1 VRRRSE
7 LLLVT
12 IAYTG
17 FVASGVPTGMMGV
30 AWPSVRQTF
39 ALPLDALGL
48 LLLTEM
54 IGNLLISLCGG
65 PLIFRIGVGRVLL
78 LSAFARGL
86 GAIGYGLAPT
96 WWLMVVLGVIAG
108 AGGGALGVGLNTYF
122 ATNHSPAKMNW
133 LHASYGLGA
142 ALGPAVMQGVLGAGE
157 SWRWGYIVAGL
168 VLGLLVTCL
177 ALTLDR
183 WRLASEETPTSPASG
198 ASGIETL
205 KLPLAWAGIA
215 IIFCFAGTEVTAG
228 QWSYSLFAE
237 ARSID
242 PDTAAAWVSV
252 YWVGS
257 TVGRVVFGFIAARFA
272 VRHLLRVAIFGAIC
286 SAALIWGNVADLLSF
301 LGLAMLAFML
311 APIFPL
317 ITSTTPE
324 RVGTEHGANV
334 IGFQVAAA
342 SLGATFLP
350 GLAGV
355 LAERMG
361 LEVIGPF
368 LLAASVMLL
377 LLHEVL
383 ARYKR
388 DSDIAGV

>member
-1 VRRRSE
+1 
-7 LLLVT
+7 
-12 IAYTG
+12 
-17 FVASGVPTGMMGV
+17 
-30 AWPSVRQTF
+30 
-39 ALPLDALGL
+39 
-48 LLLTEM
+48 
-54 IGNLLISLCGG
+54 
-65 PLIFRIGVGRVLL
+65 
-78 LSAFARGL
+78 
-86 GAIGYGLAPT
+86 
-96 WWLMVVLGVIAG
+96 
-108 AGGGALGVGLNTYF
+108 
-122 ATNHSPAKMNW
+122 
-133 LHASYGLGA
+133 
-142 ALGPAVMQGVLGAGE
+142 
-157 SWRWGYIVAGL
+157 
-168 VLGLLVTCL
+168 
-177 ALTLDR
+177 
-183 WRLASEETPTSPASG
+183 
-198 ASGIETL
+198 
-205 KLPLAWAGIA
+205 
-215 IIFCFAGTEVTAG
+215 VTAG
-228 QWSYSLFAE
+228 QWAYSLFTE